1 MAKRNLIV
9 GAGISGCTLAN
20 LIATQLHEKITL
32 IDARDHIG
40 GNCYDYVDADTGIH
54 VHKYGA
60 HIFHTNIESVWSYLS
75 NFTKWSPYA
84 HMVRGV
90 IDGQEVPIP
99 FNLNSIYQ
107 CFDKDKA
114 QRLEQKLISQYGLNV
129 KVPIYNL
136 LHSGDSELASLGDY
150 VFNKV
155 FVNYTVKQWG
165 IHPQDLDPLVIN
177 RVPVYVSYDN
187 RYFQDLYQGIPVNGY
202 TSMIEKMLDN
212 PLIEVKLNTPYT
224 KDLSYDRLFWTGAI
238 DEFFDYKYGKL
249 PYRSLKFD
257 FQKLNQNYFLSHSVI
272 NHPNDS
278 DYTRVI
284 EFKHFLNEK
293 SDKTVITYEYP
304 QAFELGVNERYYPV
318 ITEESSKNYST
329 YFDEASR
336 HENCYFLGR
345 LADFKYYDMDKA
357 VARAIDVFDS
367 IKDKD

>member
-202 TSMIEKMLDN
+202 T
-212 PLIEVKLNTPYT
+212 
-224 KDLSYDRLFWTGAI
+224 
-238 DEFFDYKYGKL
+238 
-249 PYRSLKFD
+249 
-257 FQKLNQNYFLSHSVI
+257 
-272 NHPNDS
+272 
-278 DYTRVI
+278 
-284 EFKHFLNEK
+284 
-293 SDKTVITYEYP
+293 
-304 QAFELGVNERYYPV
+304 
-318 ITEESSKNYST
+318 
-329 YFDEASR
+329 
-336 HENCYFLGR
+336 
-345 LADFKYYDMDKA
+345 
-357 VARAIDVFDS
+357 
-367 IKDKD
+367 